1 MTTITCSICGESKFE
16 PGYGGRLAPNG
27 SCPTC
32 VKCKSA
38 ERHRVVRAMYRTLTP
53 LTASLRCL
61 QFAPDSSLEPQQFAR
76 FDTSVYN
83 GENSLDMTRTGLT
96 SESYDL
102 IASNHVLE
110 HVADHHAAIR
120 EMIRVVGPNG
130 LVHLCVPSPSFVPVT
145 RDWGFADKVK
155 SFHYRAYGADAAL
168 VFVQAMPELHAIA
181 ALGRDLV
188 TDTYEFV
195 FWLSLDSDRLLEWT
209 AQLQHDQFAVVTI
222 R

>member
-1 MTTITCSICGESKFE
+1 MTKATCSICGGDKFE
-16 PGYGGRLAPNG
+16 PGYRGRLAPNG

-32 VKCKSA
+32 ANCKSA
-38 ERHRVVRAMYRTLTP
+38 ERHRVVRAMYRTLRP

-61 QFAPDSSLEPQQFAR
+61 QFAPDNSLEPQQFAR
-76 FDTSVYN
+76 FDTSIYN
-83 GENSLDMTRTGLT
+83 GENSLDMTRTGLAA
-96 SESYDL
+96 ESYDL

-130 LVHLCVPSPSFVPVT
+130 LVHLCVPSPSFVPAT
-145 RDWGFADKVK
+145 RDWGFADKSK

-168 VFVQAMPELHAIA
+168 VFLQTTSNLHAIT
-181 ALGRDLV
+181 ALGRDPV

-195 FWLSLDSDRLLEWT
+195 FWLSFNSARLLEWT
-209 AQLQHDQFAVVTI
+209 ARLQQDQFAVVTM